1 MSRKLNQLEL
11 TWFKLLLKPFF
22 DGKEIIA
29 TQLREA
35 VVISEISEP
44 IISLKLQTTSNVVF
58 PYEERV
64 PAQMLVF
71 QPDGDSV
78 DFLLHVVDGFIDE
91 LEVYSTS
98 GKSISPNSILLED
111 IRYNTFSK
119 PGSYFYDN

>member
-1 MSRKLNQLEL
+1 MFRKLNQLEL
-11 TWFKLLLKPFF
+11 KWFKLLLDSFF
-22 DGKEIIA
+22 EGKEIIA
-29 TQLREA
+29 TQLEDA
-35 VVISEISEP
+35 VVVAEILEP
-44 IISLKLQTTSNVVF
+44 IISLKLKTTSKLIF
-58 PYEERV
+58 PYEERI

-71 QPDGDSV
+71 QPDGDSI

-119 PGSYFYDN
+119 PGSYFYDD